1 MISVEAPVKSLTIW
15 QSHKIAALAVAASML
30 WMTAAHAGQATEAA
44 ASGSPAVSYQ
54 SYPAG
59 SGAASTPV
67 PAMNLP
73 QILSPQDAEHY
84 AAAFALQ
91 ESADWEA
98 ADRHIAAIKDRMLVG
113 TLLAQRYLSPDYK
126 TSLAQARDWLAA
138 YRDQPEAHAIWKL
151 ARHKAPRKAASL
163 PRPATGADAAAVDD
177 GDGEVRLP
185 AEPTVANLQTPSRFT
200 AGLRA
205 WRAHDFRLAAT
216 QFEAVARSSTVGGW
230 YVAAGAFW
238 AARAHLVM
246 KQPEQVDSWLEI
258 AAQQPRTFY
267 GLLAHRMLDEDEYDV
282 QFTSQPL
289 SAKEESLL
297 RALPG
302 GRRALAL
309 VQIGETDR
317 AESELRVLAVHAS
330 AARANAIVALADIT
344 QMSSLCMA
352 LGPRVSDARRRVDA
366 LYPVPRWQPRQGYT
380 VDRALM
386 FALMMQESNFDAE
399 AESGSGAAGLMQLM
413 PRTARDVARRSGIH
427 LRSVNELVD
436 PELNLSLGQEF
447 VRQLL
452 SHQEVHGNL
461 ILMLAAYN
469 GGTAPLDR
477 WRNAP
482 QYRDDP
488 LLFVESLPRQE
499 TRLYVE
505 RVLTNMWIYRERLGQ
520 PVPDLDELA
529 GNQWPT
535 YVSLNQVAIAR
546 STRP

>member
-1 MISVEAPVKSLTIW
+1 MIW
-15 QSHKIAALAVAASML
+15 QRHKIAALALAVSLGWTMVAP
-30 WMTAAHAGQATEAA
+30 AGQASAA
-44 ASGSPAVSYQ
+44 AVSGTPAVSYQ

-59 SGAASTPV
+59 SGAAASAMPAINV
-67 PAMNLP
+67 P
-73 QILSPQDAEHY
+73 QVLSAADAEHY
-84 AAAFALQ
+84 AAAFTLQ
-91 ESADWEA
+91 EAGDWA
-98 ADRHIAAIKDRMLVG
+98 GADRHVAALHDRVLVG

-126 TSLAQARDWLAA
+126 TTLAQARDWLAT
-138 YRDQPEAHAIWKL
+138 YRDQPEAHAVWML

-163 PRPATGADAAAVDD
+163 PRPATGADAAVDD
-177 GDGEVRLP
+177 GDGGVRLP
-185 AEPTVANLQTPSRFT
+185 AEPAVANLQPPSRYT

-205 WRAHDFRLAAT
+205 WRAHDFKQAAAN
-216 QFEAVARSSTVGGW
+216 FEAVARSGSAGGW
-230 YVAAGAFW
+230 YISAGAFW
-238 AARAHLVM
+238 AARSHLVM
-246 KQPEQVDSWLEI
+246 RQPEQVDPWLEM
-258 AAQQPRTFY
+258 AASQPRTFY
-267 GLLAHRMLDEDEYDV
+267 GLLAHRMLDEDERDV

-289 SAKEESLL
+289 SPKEESLL

-344 QMSSLCMA
+344 QMPSLCMA

-427 LRSVNELVD
+427 LRSVSELVD

-452 SHQEVHGNL
+452 SHEEVHGNL

-469 GGTAPLDR
+469 GGTAPLER

-499 TRLYVE
+499 TRLYVQ

-529 GNQWPT
+529 QNRWPT
-535 YVSLNQVAIAR
+535 YVSLNRIAM
-546 STRP
+546 SGTARP

>member
-1 MISVEAPVKSLTIW
+1 MSLTIW
-15 QSHKIAALAVAASML
+15 QKPKIAALILGAALVWGATIQTGHASEMDASSL
-30 WMTAAHAGQATEAA
+30 FHTADQ
-44 ASGSPAVSYQ
+44 SSPNAVSDT
-54 SYPAG
+54 G
-59 SGAASTPV
+59 SGTG
-67 PAMNLP
+67 PAISMGQVLAP
-73 QILSPQDAEHY
+73 ADAERY

-91 ESADWEA
+91 DSGDWDG
-98 ADRHIAAIKDRMLVG
+98 ADRQIAGIRDRLLLG
-113 TLLAQRYLSPDYK
+113 SLLAQRYLSPGYH
-126 TSLAQARDWLAA
+126 TTLAQARAWLTT
-138 YRDQPEAHAIWKL
+138 YRDLPEAHAIWAL
-151 ARHKAPRKAASL
+151 ARHRAPRKAASL
-163 PRPATGADAAAVDD
+163 PRPATGADAAVADDDD
-177 GDGEVRLP
+177 GSTRLP
-185 AEPTVANLQTPSRFT
+185 AEPTVANLQPPPRYT

-205 WRAHDFRLAAT
+205 WRAQRFGEAAADF
-216 QFEAVARSSTVGGW
+216 ESVAHSSSAGGW
-230 YVAAGAFW
+230 YIAAGAFW
-238 AARAHLVM
+238 AARAHLVLE
-246 KQPEQVDSWLEI
+246 QPEVVDSWLEM
-258 AAQQPRTFY
+258 AADQPRTFY
-267 GLLAHRMLDEDEYDV
+267 GLLAHRLLDEDDTET
-282 QFTSQPL
+282 QFGPQPL
-289 SAKEESLL
+289 SAKEEALL

-309 VQIGETDR
+309 VQVGETDR
-317 AESELRVLAVHAS
+317 AEAELRVLAIHAS

-344 QMSSLCMA
+344 QMPSLCMA
-352 LGPRVSDARRRVDA
+352 LGPRVSDARRRTDA
-366 LYPVPRWQPRQGYT
+366 LYPVPRWQPRHGYT

-427 LRSVNELVD
+427 LRSVSELVD

-452 SHQEVHGNL
+452 SHEEVHGNL

-469 GGTAPLDR
+469 GGTGALDR

-482 QYRDDP
+482 QYRNDP

-529 GNQWPT
+529 QNHWPT
-535 YVSLNQVAIAR
+535 YVSLNRIAANG
-546 STRP
+546 TGAGD

>member
-1 MISVEAPVKSLTIW
+1 MSETD
-15 QSHKIAALAVAASML
+15 AAGA
-30 WMTAAHAGQATEAA
+30 
-44 ASGSPAVSYQ
+44 PAVSYQ

-59 SGAASTPV
+59 SGTAAS
-67 PAMNLP
+67 AMPTISVP
-73 QILSPQDAEHY
+73 QILSASDSEHY

-91 ESADWEA
+91 ESSDWA
-98 ADRHIAAIKDRMLVG
+98 GADRHIAAIHDRVLVG

-126 TSLAQARDWLAA
+126 TTLAQAREWLAN
-138 YRDQPEAHAIWKL
+138 YRDQPEAHAIWSL
-151 ARHKAPRKAASL
+151 ARHKAPRKAAAL
-163 PRPATGADAAAVDD
+163 PRPATGTDSAAIDD
-177 GDGEVRLP
+177 GDGAARLP
-185 AEPTVANLQTPSRFT
+185 AEPRIANLQPPSRYT

-205 WRAHDFRLAAT
+205 WRAHDFKQAVGH
-216 QFEAVARSSTVGGW
+216 FEAVARSSSAGGW
-230 YVAAGAFW
+230 YIAAGAFW
-238 AARAHLVM
+238 AARTHLVM
-246 KQPEQVDSWLEI
+246 HEPEKVDYWLEM
-258 AAQQPRTFY
+258 AADQPRTFY
-267 GLLAHRMLDEDEYDV
+267 GLLAHRMLDEDERDV
-282 QFTSQPL
+282 QFSSQPL
-289 SAKEESLL
+289 SEKEEALL

-309 VQIGETDR
+309 VQVGETDR
-317 AESELRVLAVHAS
+317 AEAELRVLAVHAS
-330 AARANAIVALADIT
+330 AARANALVALADIT
-344 QMSSLCMA
+344 QMPSLCMA

-366 LYPVPRWQPRQGYT
+366 LYPVPRWQPRKGYT

-427 LRSVNELVD
+427 LRSVSDLVD

-452 SHQEVHGNL
+452 SHEEVHGNL

-499 TRLYVE
+499 TRLYVQ

-529 GNQWPT
+529 QNHWPT
-535 YVSLNQVAIAR
+535 YVSLNQIAMAR
-546 STRP
+546 TPHP

>member
-1 MISVEAPVKSLTIW
+1 MISVEARATSLMIW
-15 QSHKIAALAVAASML
+15 QRHKTAALALVLSLGWTVAAQ
-30 WMTAAHAGQATEAA
+30 AGQASEAA
-44 ASGSPAVSYQ
+44 VPGSPAVSYQ

-59 SGAASTPV
+59 SGTAATAM
-67 PAMNLP
+67 PAMNVP
-73 QILSPQDAEHY
+73 QILSASDSEHY

-91 ESADWEA
+91 ESGDWA
-98 ADRHIAAIKDRMLVG
+98 GADRHMTAIHDRVLVG
-113 TLLAQRYLSPDYK
+113 TLLAQRYLSPDFK
-126 TSLAQARDWLAA
+126 TSLAQAREWLAT
-138 YRDQPEAHAIWKL
+138 YRDQPEAHAIWAL

-177 GDGEVRLP
+177 GDGAVRLP
-185 AEPTVANLQTPSRFT
+185 TEPAIPKLQPPSRYT

-205 WRAHDFRLAAT
+205 WRAHDFRQAAGD
-216 QFEAVARSSTVGGW
+216 FEAVARSSSAGGW
-230 YVAAGAFW
+230 YIAAGAFW
-238 AARAHLVM
+238 AARTHLVM
-246 KQPEQVDSWLEI
+246 REPEQVDAWLEM
-258 AAQQPRTFY
+258 AANQPRTFY
-267 GLLAHRMLDEDEYDV
+267 GLLAHRMLDEDERDV
-282 QFTSQPL
+282 QFASQPL
-289 SAKEESLL
+289 SSKEETLL

-344 QMSSLCMA
+344 QMPSLCMA

-366 LYPVPRWQPRQGYT
+366 LYPVPRWQPRKGYT

-427 LRSVNELVD
+427 LRSVSDLVD

-452 SHQEVHGNL
+452 SHEEVHGNL

-469 GGTAPLDR
+469 GGTSALDR

-529 GNQWPT
+529 QNQWPT
-535 YVSLNQVAIAR
+535 YVSLNQVAMAR
-546 STRP
+546 TARP

>member
-1 MISVEAPVKSLTIW
+1 MISVEARVKSLMIW
-15 QSHKIAALAVAASML
+15 QTHTIAALVLAASVL
-30 WMTAAHAGQATEAA
+30 WTTAAQAGQATEAA
-44 ASGSPAVSYQ
+44 ASGIPAVSYQ

-59 SGAASTPV
+59 SGTAATAL
-67 PAMNLP
+67 PAMNVP
-73 QILSPQDAEHY
+73 QILSPRDAEHY

-91 ESADWEA
+91 ESSNWDE
-98 ADRHIAAIKDRMLVG
+98 ADRHIAAIQDRVLVG
-113 TLLAQRYLSPDYK
+113 TLLAQRYLSSDYK
-126 TSLAQARDWLAA
+126 TTLAQAREWLAA

-163 PRPATGADAAAVDD
+163 PRPATGADAASVDD
-177 GDGEVRLP
+177 GDGAVRLP
-185 AEPTVANLQTPSRFT
+185 AEPTIANLQPPARYT

-205 WRAHDFRLAAT
+205 WRAHDFGLAAA

-238 AARAHLVM
+238 AARTHLVM
-246 KQPEQVDSWLEI
+246 RQPEQVDTWLEV

-267 GLLAHRMLDEDEYDV
+267 GLLAHRMLDEDERDV

-317 AESELRVLAVHAS
+317 AEAVLRVLAVHAS

-344 QMSSLCMA
+344 QMPSLCMA
-352 LGPRVSDARRRVDA
+352 LGPRVSDVRRRVDA

-386 FALMMQESNFDAE
+386 FALMMQESNFDVE

-427 LRSVNELVD
+427 MRSVSELVD

-529 GNQWPT
+529 QNHWPT
-535 YVSLNQVAIAR
+535 YVSLNQVAMAR
-546 STRP
+546 GARP